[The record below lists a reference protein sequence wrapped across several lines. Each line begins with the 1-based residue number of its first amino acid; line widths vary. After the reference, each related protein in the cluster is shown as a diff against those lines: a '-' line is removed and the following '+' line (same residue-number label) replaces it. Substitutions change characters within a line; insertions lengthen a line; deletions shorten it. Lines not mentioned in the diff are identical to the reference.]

1 VATSVSVTI
10 KPRAPAGVFPR
21 NFVRIQALVW
31 LTYAVVHFAAS
42 LPAISDSERPVMAF
56 ASVIRALTGA
66 FASSLIP
73 VGQILRDKNTR
84 WWLVSAIAIVAT
96 GGWMFLDRAILV
108 TFAAIFD
115 FIIPW
120 GRFPRGMELEYLF
133 VMLAWATG
141 FAALTLSTES
151 AAQREELISRQLQI
165 QNAKLSLLAAQLN
178 PHFLFNSLNT
188 IKSLA
193 AEDPARTREIVTR
206 LASFLRRA
214 IALDR
219 TSSVPLQTELDLAR
233 DYLSVEE
240 ARFETGLEVSYDIDP
255 DVNHVTVPPLIL
267 QPLLENAIKHGDAD
281 GDGVLR
287 IKLSAI
293 QTNEGAE
300 IVISNTGKLSNQSGE
315 GIGLPLTKSRLAHLY
330 GVDHT
335 FSLSQKGDRVI
346 ARMLIP
352 LVLGTP

>member
-1 VATSVSVTI
+1 MATTLSVTI
-10 KPRAPAGVFPR
+10 KPRAPAGFFPR

-42 LPAISDSERPVMAF
+42 LPAISDSERPVMAL

-73 VGQILRDKNTR
+73 VGQILRDKSTR
-84 WWLVSAIAIVAT
+84 WWLVGAIAVVAT
-96 GGWMFLDRAILV
+96 GGWMFLDRTILV
-108 TFAAIFD
+108 TLAAIFD

-133 VMLAWATG
+133 VMLAWATAY
-141 FAALTLSTES
+141 AALTLSSES
-151 AAQREELISRQLQI
+151 ADQREELIAHQLQV
-165 QNAKLSLLAAQLN
+165 QNARLNLLAAQLN

-193 AEDPARTREIVTR
+193 AEDPNRTREVVTR

-214 IALDR
+214 IALDH

-240 ARFETGLEVSYDIDP
+240 ARFESGLEVSYHIDP
-255 DVNHVTVPPLIL
+255 GVTHVIVPPLIL

-281 GDGVLR
+281 ADGILR
-287 IKLSAI
+287 IELTAI
-293 QTNEGAE
+293 QTNERAE
-300 IVISNTGKLSNQSGE
+300 IVVANTGSLSTQE
-315 GIGLPLTKSRLAHLY
+315 WQGIGLPLTTSRLTHIY
-330 GVDHT
+330 GADHT

-346 ARMLIP
+346 ARI
-352 LVLGTP
+352 LVPVALGPS